1 MSKYFIFLQREIRFV
16 NFKKFLQVLNRRHIR
31 VKVMQSIYALHQKN
45 SDDIEKE
52 EKFLLHSIDSIQ
64 DLYLIMMSSLIEIR
78 KKEVVFLEASS
89 KKHLASPEEKNPN
102 RKFVNNA
109 VLQLLEGSS
118 SLSIALEK
126 RKINNWSMNDD
137 YILILLNEIKQSSL
151 YRNYMSSKKRSFEED
166 KEFVVD
172 MFTELIAPNEKLY
185 EYLEDNK
192 LTWVDDIP
200 LVNTQIQKQLK
211 QISEADEF
219 RVAKLY
225 KDQED
230 QEFVSLLFRK
240 TVLNEVELAKEY
252 IDKTPNWDAD
262 RIAEI
267 DTIILKMAICE
278 FLKFPS
284 IPIKVTINEYLE
296 LAKEYSTPKSSIFIN
311 GILDNLVKE
320 FQNENKIQKTGRGL
334 IQN

>member
-1 MSKYFIFLQREIRFV
+1 
-16 NFKKFLQVLNRRHIR
+16 VLNRRHIR

-64 DLYLIMMSSLIEIR
+64 DLYLTMLSSLIEIR
-78 KKEVVFLEASS
+78 KKEIVFLEASS
-89 KKHLASPEEKNPN
+89 KKHLVTPEEKNPN
-102 RKFVNNA
+102 RKFVDNA
-109 VLQLLEGSS
+109 VLQLLEESN

-126 RKINNWSMNDD
+126 RKINNWSLDD
-137 YILILLNEIKQSSL
+137 TYILILLNEIKQSAL
-151 YRNYMSSKKRSFEED
+151 YQKYMQNKKSTFEED
-166 KEFVVD
+166 KEFVVE
-172 MFTELIAPNEKLY
+172 MFSELIAPNEKLY

-200 LVNTQIQKQLK
+200 VVNTQILKQLK
-211 QISEADEF
+211 QISEKDEF
-219 RVAKLY
+219 RVTKLY

-230 QEFVSLLFRK
+230 QEFVSLLFKK
-240 TVLNEVELAKEY
+240 TVLNEVDLAKEY
-252 IDKTPNWDAD
+252 IDKTPNWDAE
-262 RIAEI
+262 RIAEL

-284 IPIKVTINEYLE
+284 IPVKVTINEYLE
-296 LAKEYSTPKSSIFIN
+296 IAKEYSTPKSSIFIN
-311 GILDNLVKE
+311 GILDNLIKE
-320 FQNENKIQKTGRGL
+320 FQNEDKIKKTGRGL

>member
-1 MSKYFIFLQREIRFV
+1 
-16 NFKKFLQVLNRRHIR
+16 
-31 VKVMQSIYALHQKN
+31 MQSIYALHQKN

-89 KKHLASPEEKNPN
+89 KKHLATAEEKNPN
-102 RKFVNNA
+102 KKFVNNA
-109 VLQLLEGSS
+109 ILQLLEESS

-126 RKINNWSMNDD
+126 RKINNWAMNDD
-137 YILILLNEIKQSSL
+137 YILILLNEIKQSQL
-151 YRNYMSSKKRSFEED
+151 YQNYMNTHKSSFEED
-166 KEFVVD
+166 KEFIVD
-172 MFTELIAPNEKLY
+172 MFTDLIAPNEKLY

-200 LVNTQIQKQLK
+200 LVNTQILKELK
-211 QISEADEF
+211 QVSEKIEF
-219 RVAKLY
+219 KVSKLY
-225 KDQED
+225 KDEED
-230 QEFVSLLFRK
+230 KEFVSLLFRK
-240 TVLNEVELAKEY
+240 TVLNEIELAKEY

-262 RIAEI
+262 RIAEV
-267 DTIILKMAICE
+267 DTVILKMAICE

-284 IPIKVTINEYLE
+284 IPVKVTINEYLE
-296 LAKEYSTPKSSIFIN
+296 IAKEYSTPKSSIFIN